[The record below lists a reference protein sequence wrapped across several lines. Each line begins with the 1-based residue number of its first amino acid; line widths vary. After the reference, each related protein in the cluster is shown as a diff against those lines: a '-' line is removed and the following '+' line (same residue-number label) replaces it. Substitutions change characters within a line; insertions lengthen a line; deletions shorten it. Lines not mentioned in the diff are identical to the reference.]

1 MGLDGTSEGPRPRT
15 TARYGARVEPDVIA
29 VARAIAA
36 LTLAAIVL
44 AGVLVLV
51 AIGLRFT
58 GRKPGRRLGTVVVFL
73 FGVQVGGFIVFLEGD
88 PIARAVSL
96 AIAGCLVLGLLWQ
109 SRRVQA
115 GAFLAGAAVPWTLV
129 WGYYAFELVRGA
141 PGEPF
146 QIWTMFLA
154 GLVPTLIGLGLMVAG
169 DPLAPEP
176 APGAAAGQPGSR
188 RIGTIAQVVLA
199 PEAIGP
205 IPVSELAA
213 FVATIAGVAVVGLL
227 GLPFPAEP
235 IAQIALG
242 TLAGSEARI
251 LVRPARSRRAFEAFS
266 WLGEWEMARVKAATG
281 RSAPGT
287 RRGVEQFLASVP
299 ATPENG
305 WMRVELLLF
314 VDRTAEARAAAEA
327 MPARTPA
334 ERFERAYAVDMADWI
349 PGGPGTPDALE
360 EALAGL
366 AGADEDTRLRAEVS
380 MAIREARMIA
390 AERGREAALE
400 PLLRVRD
407 RLGKRADGQLHRGPW
422 RRFLPVSVITAVVV
436 TLLGQPLG

>member
-1 MGLDGTSEGPRPRT
+1 MPEDP
-15 TARYGARVEPDVIA
+15 TATVPEPTA
-29 VARAIAA
+29 
-36 LTLAAIVL
+36 
-44 AGVLVLV
+44 
-51 AIGLRFT
+51 
-58 GRKPGRRLGTVVVFL
+58 P
-73 FGVQVGGFIVFLEGD
+73 VQDLPPFQEGD
-88 PIARAVSL
+88 PIARAFSL
-96 AIAGCLVLGLLWQ
+96 AIAGFLALGLLWQ
-109 SRRVQA
+109 NRRVQA
-115 GAFLAGAAVPWTLV
+115 GAFITGAALPWTLV
-129 WGYYAFELVRGA
+129 WGYYAFELIRGA

-235 IAQIALG
+235 IAQIAVG

-251 LVRPARSRRAFEAFS
+251 LVRPTRSRRAFEAFS

-287 RRGVEQFLASVP
+287 RRGVDQLLAGVP

-314 VDRTAEARAAAEA
+314 VDRTPEARAAADA
-327 MPARTPA
+327 MPAGTPA

-349 PGGPGTPDALE
+349 PGGEGKPDELA
-360 EALAGL
+360 EAFAGL
-366 AGADEDTRLRAEVS
+366 ADGDEDTRLRAEVS
-380 MAIREARMIA
+380 MAIREARLIA

-407 RLGKRADGQLHRGPW
+407 RLGTRADGQLHRGPW

>member
-1 MGLDGTSEGPRPRT
+1 M
-15 TARYGARVEPDVIA
+15 EPDVIA
-29 VARAIAA
+29 VARVIAA

-51 AIGLRFT
+51 AIGLRFA

-73 FGVQVGGFIVFLEGD
+73 FGFQVGGFVVFLEGD
-88 PIARAVSL
+88 PIGRAVAL
-96 AIAGCLVLGLLWQ
+96 AIAGFLALGLLWQ
-109 SRRVQA
+109 GRRVQA
-115 GAFLAGAAVPWTLV
+115 GAFLAGAALPWTLV
-129 WGYYAFELVRGA
+129 WGYYAFELIRGA
-141 PGEPF
+141 LGEPF

-176 APGAAAGQPGSR
+176 RPTSPAGQPGSR

-205 IPVSELAA
+205 IPVSEVAA

-235 IAQIALG
+235 IAQVAVG
-242 TLAGSEARI
+242 TLVGSEARI
-251 LVRPARSRRAFEAFS
+251 LVRPTRSRRAFEAFS

-287 RRGVEQFLASVP
+287 RRGAEQFLAGVP

-314 VDRTAEARAAAEA
+314 LDRDAEARAAADA
-327 MPARTPA
+327 MPARTAA

-349 PGGPGTPDALE
+349 PGGPGTPTALA

-366 AGADEDTRLRAEVS
+366 TGEDEDTRLRADVS
-380 MAIREARMIA
+380 MAIREARLVA

-422 RRFLPVSVITAVVV
+422 RRFLPVSVITAIVV